1 MVVNK
6 LKGHS
11 VDVELERIRLSQR
24 YKTGIAN
31 VFDKPFKFHDGES
44 FVDTFKE
51 LFRDQIYQ
59 FEPSPG
65 SRIILDCGANMGL
78 SVLYFSQNY
87 PDHQI
92 IAFEP
97 EERIFNV
104 LKENVETF
112 RLKSVTLYNK
122 AVWTKAETLKFYSDG
137 GMGGRVNEEYSNRKP
152 VLIDAVPLSEF
163 ITEQVDFL
171 KLDIEGAEDEVLRHC
186 GDQLHKVQHIFFEY
200 HNRLQ
205 KEQSLHQLLD
215 LVHRQGFKYYIK
227 ESGTRRRPFI
237 DEGIICES
245 FDMALNVFCY
255 KA

>member
-1 MVVNK
+1 MAVNR
-6 LKGHS
+6 LKGQN
-11 VDVELERIRLSQR
+11 VQLELERIRLTER

-51 LFRDQIYQ
+51 LFCDEIYQ
-59 FEPSPG
+59 FAPSSG
-65 SRIILDCGANMGL
+65 SRVILDCGANMGL

-97 EERIFNV
+97 EKMIFDI
-104 LKENVETF
+104 LQENVHTF
-112 RLKSVTLYNK
+112 QLKNVTLHNK
-122 AVWTKAETLKFYSDG
+122 AVWTKKETLKFYSDG
-137 GMGGRVNEEYSNRKP
+137 GMGGRVNEAYSNREP
-152 VLIDAVPLSEF
+152 VLIDALPLSDF
-163 ITEQVDFL
+163 ISEQVDFL

-186 GDQLHKVQHIFFEY
+186 GEQLHRVQHIFFEY
-200 HNRLQ
+200 HNKFQ
-205 KEQSLHQLLD
+205 KKQSLHELLD

-227 ESGTRRRPFI
+227 ESGTRQKPFI

-255 KA
+255 RA